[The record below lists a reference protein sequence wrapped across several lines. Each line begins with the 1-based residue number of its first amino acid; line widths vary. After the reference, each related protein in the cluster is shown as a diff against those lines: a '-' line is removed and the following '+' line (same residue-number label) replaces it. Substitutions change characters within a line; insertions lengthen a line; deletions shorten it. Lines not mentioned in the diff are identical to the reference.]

1 MRFYTLA
8 RTMTFPIATRPSTL
22 HRRRLCSRTGCSEP
36 VKKITAKYCSV
47 QCCATDPQRLMKL
60 RERSRS
66 SARAVLPM
74 SRQLT
79 MPFGSLNNSEDM
91 LAILCEG
98 REDTPAGMSRLVV

>member
-1 MRFYTLA
+1 
-8 RTMTFPIATRPSTL
+8 
-22 HRRRLCSRTGCSEP
+22 
-36 VKKITAKYCSV
+36 
-47 QCCATDPQRLMKL
+47 MKL

-79 MPFGSLNNSEDM
+79 MPFGSQNNSEDQ

>member
-1 MRFYTLA
+1 
-8 RTMTFPIATRPSTL
+8 
-22 HRRRLCSRTGCSEP
+22 
-36 VKKITAKYCSV
+36 
-47 QCCATDPQRLMKL
+47 MKL

-79 MPFGSLNNSEDM
+79 MPFGSQNNSEDL